1 MNGVDH
7 TGQGRPTARPLRLVY
22 FINLFPHL
30 VEAMI
35 YREVQELQARGYEI
49 DTISLRRPEP
59 AMVPAGARAL
69 AERTRY
75 VLPVPWT
82 RLVWRHVTA
91 LARFR
96 GRYVAVLR
104 EVLSGTHERPR
115 DRLRSLCH
123 FAEAVVVLP
132 EVEALQPDH
141 VHAHWAVGAATCA
154 MVVAR
159 LLGLPFTFTA
169 HAYDIWRERLLLPEK
184 LQAAQCVVTCTEHNR
199 DHLVARYGASPA
211 RVRAVHH
218 GLPLDGFEPPARN
231 GSPEPLI
238 LSIGRLVPQKGF
250 ERLLD
255 ACAALAAAGV
265 PFRCELVGDGPLRA
279 ALEQHAVARG
289 LAGRVVFRGQCDHDT
304 VRTRYAAADV
314 FALLCE
320 PAPDDDRDGIPNVLI
335 EAMAMAL
342 PCVSTRFSGVPELV
356 VDGETGLLVAPGDA
370 AGAARALAALLR
382 DPARRQRLGVAG
394 RERVAARFTIEASV
408 DRLAAVFDEVHA
420 AGGPGGLEGRA

>member
-1 MNGVDH
+1 
-7 TGQGRPTARPLRLVY
+7 
-22 FINLFPHL
+22 
-30 VEAMI
+30 
-35 YREVQELQARGYEI
+35 
-49 DTISLRRPEP
+49 
-59 AMVPAGARAL
+59 
-69 AERTRY
+69 
-75 VLPVPWT
+75 
-82 RLVWRHVTA
+82 
-91 LARFR
+91 
-96 GRYVAVLR
+96 
-104 EVLSGTHERPR
+104 
-115 DRLRSLCH
+115 
-123 FAEAVVVLP
+123 
-132 EVEALQPDH
+132 
-141 VHAHWAVGAATCA
+141 
-154 MVVAR
+154 
-159 LLGLPFTFTA
+159 
-169 HAYDIWRERLLLPEK
+169 
-184 LQAAQCVVTCTEHNR
+184 
-199 DHLVARYGASPA
+199 SPA

-356 VDGETGLLVAPGDA
+356 VDGETGL
-370 AGAARALAALLR
+370 
-382 DPARRQRLGVAG
+382 
-394 RERVAARFTIEASV
+394 
-408 DRLAAVFDEVHA
+408 
-420 AGGPGGLEGRA
+420 